1 MAAPPMASTS
11 DEPKTAAVS
20 AKPAPA
26 PAQAAT
32 TPGSVP
38 ATVTSQAA
46 AKPAKPTLKIGA
58 PVQASLGSSPFNRVP
73 SPPSPAEAVI
83 APPPAATLSG
93 PASAP
98 PAKPMAAA
106 ANPAAAAVT
115 PAAVPMPAPF
125 PFARAAAAPGP
136 TLAFAGPGQ
145 PLSGTPKTAAKAEP
159 VITGALTPP
168 AAQPETLPPFAAP
181 SLPAGKEEI
190 AGLVAKHAAANG
202 VPFELAHGVVMVESR
217 YNARATGPGGHV
229 GLMQISYPTAVSLGY
244 SGGRAGLYEPNVNL
258 TYGMKYLGGAYKA
271 SGGDMCGAVS
281 KYQGGHRT
289 VGVTRAG
296 AAYCGKIRKI
306 MAGKASGPRA
316 VARSVRAETKKTAS
330 AD

>member
-1 MAAPPMASTS
+1 MAS
-11 DEPKTAAVS
+11 
-20 AKPAPA
+20 
-26 PAQAAT
+26 
-32 TPGSVP
+32 
-38 ATVTSQAA
+38 
-46 AKPAKPTLKIGA
+46 
-58 PVQASLGSSPFNRVP
+58 
-73 SPPSPAEAVI
+73 
-83 APPPAATLSG
+83 
-93 PASAP
+93 
-98 PAKPMAAA
+98 A
-106 ANPAAAAVT
+106 ANPATAAAT

-145 PLSGTPKTAAKAEP
+145 PLSGTPKTAAKAEL
-159 VITGALTPP
+159 VVTGALAPP
-168 AAQPETLPPFAAP
+168 AVAPETIPPFAAP

-306 MAGKASGPRA
+306 MAGKASGQR
-316 VARSVRAETKKTAS
+316 VARSARAETKKTVS